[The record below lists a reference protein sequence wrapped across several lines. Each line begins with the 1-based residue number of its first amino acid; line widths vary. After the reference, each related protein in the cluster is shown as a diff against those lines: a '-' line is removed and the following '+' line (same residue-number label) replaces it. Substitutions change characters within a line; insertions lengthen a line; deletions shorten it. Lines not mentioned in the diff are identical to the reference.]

1 MLRIAIF
8 IAYAVTLSP
17 FYYPIMTAMTILTA
31 IVVAAV
37 KPYKSSVQNT
47 VDIFLLLVLALA
59 SLSLGANIFAGKVDF
74 KFLEI
79 SRLMIYASASVPLVY
94 LFALLLHNLCCQRT
108 AIKRIFRRVLAIT
121 TNGRNRTDSMDSLPI
136 HQQCEMLKIDAS
148 FGEGISTYRQYK
160 SCVGKTAGIRLGL

>member
-17 FYYPIMTAMTILTA
+17 FIYPITTAMTILTA

-47 VDIFLLLVLALA
+47 VDIILLLVLALA
-59 SLSLGANIFAGKVDF
+59 SLSLGANIFASKVDF

-121 TNGRNRTDSMDSLPI
+121 TTGRNNTD
-136 HQQCEMLKIDAS
+136 
-148 FGEGISTYRQYK
+148 
-160 SCVGKTAGIRLGL
+160 